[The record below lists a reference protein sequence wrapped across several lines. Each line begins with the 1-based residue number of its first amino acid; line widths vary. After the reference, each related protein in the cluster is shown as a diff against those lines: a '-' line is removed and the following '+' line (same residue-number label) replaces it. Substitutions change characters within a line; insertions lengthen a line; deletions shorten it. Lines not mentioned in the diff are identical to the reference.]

1 MFLREK
7 SKKLKEKEYFHKL
20 FSNQA
25 NIDYWESVYNRQDFL
40 GVCYRRRMCQALSW
54 LDNSNLS
61 ENSKILDVGCG
72 AGMMAKEVANKRYEI
87 LGMDYSYNMVKK
99 AKAICN
105 VNTKFDINFLQGDIE
120 SLPFKDS
127 VFDTVLCLGVIT
139 YLKSEQKAL
148 HEMSR
153 ILKPGGTMILSILN
167 KFSLAKCLDISVLVK
182 RRLQRIV
189 NNRIVSWKKRA
200 EIKRNYSPVK
210 SYFIPSLRNTL
221 KTAGFTELACM
232 TVQYGPLTFF
242 GRKIFPEGININI
255 TTFLEKFSNIPVIR
269 SLGNMCLFRLRKV
282 EGK

>member
-7 SKKLKEKEYFHKL
+7 GEKFKGKEYFHKL
-20 FSNQA
+20 FSNQV

-40 GVCYRRRMCQALSW
+40 GVCYRRRMYQALSW

-61 ENSKILDVGCG
+61 KNSKILDVGCG
-72 AGMMAKEVANKRYEI
+72 AGMTAKEVANRGYEI
-87 LGMDYSYNMVKK
+87 LGMDYSHNMVKK

-105 VNTKFDINFLQGDIE
+105 VNTKSDINFLQGDIE

-127 VFDTVLCLGVIT
+127 VFDVVLCLGVIT

-153 ILKPGGTMILSILN
+153 VLKPGGTLILSILN
-167 KFSLAKCLDISVLVK
+167 KVSLAKCLDISVLVK
-182 RRLQRIV
+182 QRLQRMV
-189 NNRIVSWKKRA
+189 SNRIVSWKKRVK
-200 EIKRNYSPVK
+200 IKENRFAVK
-210 SYFIPSLRNTL
+210 SYFIPSLKNAL
-221 KTAGFTELACM
+221 KIAGFTELACM

-242 GRKIFPEGININI
+242 GRKIFPEEININI
-255 TTFLEKFSNIPVIR
+255 TTFLEKFSNIPIIR